1 METPQASLGSRQP
14 GYMTF
19 YRQMWDLL
27 QNRSVSKLLMGL
39 HAIRD
44 GGSVWLLKEWKT
56 PLRCIDIDSESI
68 QIDGYVVY
76 MPGLPQPVVAIS
88 CEGWK
93 HCFKGALYM
102 NQTAALQNEY
112 VSTSS
117 WRPNWYHGAGQER
130 CSACKRGCYRSCHW
144 TIPNI
149 IQVFE
154 G

>member
-102 NQTAALQNEY
+102 NQIAALQNQY
-112 VSTSS
+112 VSTSL
-117 WRPNWYHGAGQER
+117 WRAPTGIMELDKNDVLLAKEAAIARVIGQ
-130 CSACKRGCYRSCHW
+130 YP
-144 TIPNI
+144 T
-149 IQVFE
+149 
-154 G
+154 